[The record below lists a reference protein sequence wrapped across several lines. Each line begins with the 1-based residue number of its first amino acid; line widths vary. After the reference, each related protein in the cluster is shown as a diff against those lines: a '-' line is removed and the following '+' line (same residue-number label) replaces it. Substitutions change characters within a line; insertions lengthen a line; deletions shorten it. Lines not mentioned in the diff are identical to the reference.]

1 MEAFAMARKKSE
13 TRKRTVVA
21 YARMT
26 PEEYATVVDKA
37 AASGNTVSAFIRAA
51 SLGRK
56 LRDRRDR
63 LAVAEIVSVAAE
75 LRRLGGLQKH
85 LFYEGGK
92 VNSAEYSAVLAALKA
107 AGDELTLAL
116 KRLGPDEAEMGR
128 DDEAGA
134 DDY

>member
-1 MEAFAMARKKSE
+1 MARKKSE

-26 PEEYATVVDKA
+26 PEEYAEVQNKA

-56 LRDRRDR
+56 LRDRQDR
-63 LAVAEIVSVAAE
+63 LAVAEVVKAMFE
-75 LRRLGGLQKH
+75 LRRAGGLLKH

-92 VNSAEYSAVLAALKA
+92 RNSAEFLAALVSHEEA
-107 AGDELTLAL
+107 TAELTAVF
-116 KRLGPDEAEMGR
+116 KNLGHDEAEMGR

>member
-1 MEAFAMARKKSE
+1 MARKKSE

-26 PEEYATVVDKA
+26 PEEYAEVQEKA
-37 AASGNTVSAFIRAA
+37 AASGNTVSAFIRAT

-56 LRDRRDR
+56 LRDRQDR
-63 LAVAEIVSVAAE
+63 LAVAEVVRAVGE
-75 LRRLGGLQKH
+75 LRRSGALLKH

-92 VNSAEYSAVLAALKA
+92 RNSAEYSDALAANARATDALTA
-107 AGDELTLAL
+107 AFLAL
-116 KRLGPDEAEMGR
+116 GHDEAEMGR
-128 DDEAGA
+128 DDEAEA